1 MKTYEKIYYT
11 LLEKKDYV
19 SGEDLAQQL
28 QVSRTSIWKG
38 IQTLE
43 KKGLIIE
50 SARHHGYKLLEG
62 DLLVPSQLSQ
72 DLNIPVFYH
81 DQSQSTQMD
90 AKLGIDHNHPTP
102 ALYLAPHQEAAKG
115 RYGRPFYA
123 AKTGGIYMSLHL
135 APDVPLTEFKPYTI
149 LVAAAIVKTI
159 QELTQ
164 LPVQI
169 KWVNDIYL
177 QGKKVAGVLTEAIS
191 SMEAQTVTDVIIG
204 VGINFHLPSFP
215 KDLAKKAGNLFQ
227 EKPTITRQELITA
240 IWNNFFQSSEEEL
253 MAIYKENSL
262 VLGKQVSFVRQ
273 EKTYQGLATQVTD
286 AGHLVVRLEDG
297 QEKILSSGEI
307 SLSSWSDFPP
317 HE

>member
-11 LLEKKDYV
+11 LLEKKEYV
-19 SGEDLAQQL
+19 SGEDLAQEL
-28 QVSRTSIWKG
+28 NLSRTSIWKG
-38 IQTLE
+38 IQALE
-43 KKGLIIE
+43 KKGLVIE
-50 SARHHGYKLLEG
+50 SARHHGYKLIEG

-72 DLNIPVFYH
+72 DLDMPVFFH
-81 DQSQSTQMD
+81 EESQSTQMD
-90 AKLGIDHNHPTP
+90 AKMGIEHNHPTP

-149 LVAAAIVKTI
+149 LVAAAIVKTM

-177 QGKKVAGVLTEAIS
+177 NGKKIAGVLTEAIS

-204 VGINFHLPSFP
+204 VGINFHLPAFP
-215 KDLAKKAGNLFQ
+215 KELAKKAGNLFVD
-227 EKPTITRQELITA
+227 KPSLTRQELIQA
-240 IWNNFFQSSEEEL
+240 IWKNFFETSDEEL

-262 VLGKQVSFVRQ
+262 VLGKQVSFERQ
-273 EKTYQGLATQVTD
+273 EKIYSGLATQITD
-286 AGHLVVRLEDG
+286 AGHLVVRLDDG

-307 SLSSWSDFPP
+307 SLSSW
-317 HE
+317 